1 MDELSPK
8 AEAKDMEL
16 VATRGEEGQGSVRS
30 FPRQGETKESGL
42 CPDECAAAGRSLSV
56 EKGKAFFDGLKTGPF
71 GVRSFAYVRSR
82 GDHS

>member
-42 CPDECAAAGRSLSV
+42 CPDECAAAGR
-56 EKGKAFFDGLKTGPF
+56 
-71 GVRSFAYVRSR
+71 R
-82 GDHS
+82 